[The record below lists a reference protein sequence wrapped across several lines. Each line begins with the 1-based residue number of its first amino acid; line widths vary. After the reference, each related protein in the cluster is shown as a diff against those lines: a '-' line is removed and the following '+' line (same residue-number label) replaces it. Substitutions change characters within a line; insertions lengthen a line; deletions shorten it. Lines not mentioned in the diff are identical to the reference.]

1 MSHFHRR
8 LAVLAFAALAA
19 AAIAAIP
26 ALAANTV
33 KIDSRVTIS
42 DNAPAFHG
50 HVKSERNACE
60 RHRKVKLYKQ
70 RHGDDKLLGKD
81 KTNRHGRWVIK
92 LDPLKSGAYYAKV
105 KRREEGTAGTIYVC
119 RRDTSRTVVID

>member
-1 MSHFHRR
+1 MSHVHRR
-8 LAVLAFAALAA
+8 LVAFAFGVVSA
-19 AAIAAIP
+19 AAIAAVP
-26 ALAANTV
+26 AMATNTV

-42 DNAPAFHG
+42 DNPPAFHG
-50 HVKSERNACE
+50 HVKSQRNACE

-81 KTNRHGRWVIK
+81 KTNRHGRWVIEV
-92 LDPLKSGAYYAKV
+92 DPLRSGAYYARV

-119 RRDTSRTVVID
+119 RHDTSRTVVID